1 MPSINTAYQWCI
13 NACNAPNI
21 GYSQIYRRGQTVNGI
36 TYYDCSSFISQ
47 ALTISGFYSINPW
60 FTTFT
65 MRNYLTQAGFTE
77 YNPREIAWAP
87 GDILLTVS
95 GEHTEMCYTGGAVGK
110 GGITMGAHT
119 DSVPLSE
126 QVSINISPTPA
137 SYYEYLY
144 RYGNTPAIPVE
155 WVSSNAYLGET
166 DMQNNAYVFY
176 SIMANKG
183 YTLNAISGMLGNMQ
197 RESTINPGIWQN
209 LDEGNYSL
217 GFGLVQW
224 TPATNYTNW
233 ATVNG
238 YEIGDGDGQCV
249 WLDAMTV
256 SSGQW
261 IVTSDYNMSWD
272 EFKVSTES
280 PEYLA
285 SAFLKNFERAGAEY
299 EEERRANARKWYN
312 YLKNMTPFPPTPD
325 TPKRK
330 MPLWMYLTF

>member
-1 MPSINTAYQWCI
+1 MPSINAAYQWCI

-21 GYSQIYRRGQTVNGI
+21 GYSQTYRRGQTVNGI

-47 ALTISGFYSINPW
+47 ALTISGFYPINPW

-95 GEHTEMCYTGGAVGK
+95 GEHTEMCYTGGAVGE

-119 DSVPLSE
+119 DGVPLSE
-126 QVSINISPTPA
+126 QVSINISPTSA

-249 WLDAMTV
+249 WLDTMTV

-272 EFKVSTES
+272 EFKVSTKS

-285 SAFLKNFERAGAEY
+285 SAFLKNFERAGAAY

-312 YLKNMTPFPPTPD
+312 YLKNMTPFLPTPD